1 MKPIAMRKTC
11 QDVGTGSY
19 NPVMRLLADHNF
31 GVWYLFWG
39 REYGLWNSFWDILCH
54 RNGGVTRRKLLV
66 FETWSL
72 FLLPKRIGYPPT
84 NCITRGWKSQHL
96 WESLFFFAEDNSP
109 IPTRTLPGSQC
120 FDYLDLHPRNRVY
133 RCLKANISYTVYLK
147 LAYYIHQTSIITHRI
162 MLSSQFDICKIIS

>member
-1 MKPIAMRKTC
+1 MVWGKPEFNWHIRSIKKGWCEKQHPLKCFLNQKIAKEMVMKPIAMRKTC

-39 REYGLWNSFWDILCH
+39 GEYGLWNSFWDILCH

-96 WESLFFFAEDNSP
+96 WESNSFSP
-109 IPTRTLPGSQC
+109 RTILQSQPTHC
-120 FDYLDLHPRNRVY
+120 LDLSALTTWIRIPRIVY
-133 RCLKANISYTVYLK
+133 I
-147 LAYYIHQTSIITHRI
+147 
-162 MLSSQFDICKIIS
+162 DG